1 MSYNI
6 DSIDYIRGKLYMSR
20 AARRS
25 AEAAFDLPEICFLN
39 ESDGDVCFDGDAID
53 KLWWS
58 GAGSGHAFKTLKQVL
73 AQTTGNADLLLT
85 WEGGDSHTG
94 LRVVEGVVT
103 EHEVGFCLL

>member
-6 DSIDYIRGKLYMSR
+6 DSIDYISGELYMSQ

-39 ESDGDVCFDGDAID
+39 ESDGDDCFRGDAIE

-58 GAGSGHAFKTLKQVL
+58 GSGSGRTFKHLKKVL
-73 AQTTGNADLLLT
+73 AQTTGSADLLLT

-94 LRVVEGVVT
+94 LRVVDGVVT